1 MDWSGVAQYVEPVFL
16 VALGAALTLV
26 TNALSNRRADKL
38 RQQSEDRAS
47 AARRF
52 AIGHERA
59 AAARELVFGMRREL
73 LLQEI
78 PSDGD
83 GFEYSDDRV
92 LDVIRNTDLVPDVR
106 IRAVATA
113 VIHSLAR
120 PQIFKR
126 DSEFYSFR
134 LPNSPSGETP
144 VSFAQLAGLE
154 VLDDMLSAY
163 LREEPT
169 ELQENSLSKLLT
181 SVSSRHLFGAR
192 SLFEKDSKP

>member
-16 VALGAALTLV
+16 VALGAALTLA

-38 RQQSEDRAS
+38 RQQSDDRAS

-52 AIGHERA
+52 ALGHKRA
-59 AAARELVFGMRREL
+59 AAARETVFGMRREL
-73 LLQEI
+73 LIQEI

-83 GFEYSDDRV
+83 GFEYGDDRV
-92 LDVIRNTDLVPDVR
+92 LDVIRNTDLVPDGR

-113 VIHSLAR
+113 VAHSLTR
-120 PQIFKR
+120 PEIFKS
-126 DSEFYSFR
+126 DLEFSSYR

-154 VLDDMLSAY
+154 VLDEMLSAY

-169 ELQENSLSKLLT
+169 EAQENGLSRLLV
-181 SVSSRHLFGAR
+181 SVSGRYLFGAL
-192 SLFEKDSKP
+192 SLFENDSKP